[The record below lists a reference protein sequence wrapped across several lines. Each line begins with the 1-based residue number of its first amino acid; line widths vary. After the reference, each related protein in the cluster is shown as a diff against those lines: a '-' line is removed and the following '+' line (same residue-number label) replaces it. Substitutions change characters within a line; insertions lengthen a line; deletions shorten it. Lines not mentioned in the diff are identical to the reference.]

1 MADLSGVHPNTSSV
15 RAQGQKGKRERSWPE
30 VNSGTPPPQDMALN
44 LAHKGRRPQ
53 REPVF
58 GRERSLS
65 FLNK

>member
-1 MADLSGVHPNTSSV
+1 MVDLSGVHLNTSSV

-30 VNSGTPPPQDMALN
+30 VNSGTPQDMALN